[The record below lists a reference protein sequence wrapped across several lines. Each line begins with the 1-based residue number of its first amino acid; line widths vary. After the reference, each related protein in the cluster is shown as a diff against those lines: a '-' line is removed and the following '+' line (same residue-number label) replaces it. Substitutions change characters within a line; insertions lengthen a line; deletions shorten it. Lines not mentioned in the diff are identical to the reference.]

1 MFNKTATAVGLS
13 LGAMSSVS
21 ADTGNMTDTITDLF
35 PVIIELAIILAM
47 LTYIMRLL
55 KRLN

>member
-13 LGAMSSVS
+13 LGAISSAS
-21 ADTGNMTDTITDLF
+21 ADTTNMTDTITDLM

-47 LTYIMRLL
+47 LGYIMRLL
-55 KRLN
+55 KKL